1 MLMNTQ
7 AQSPNILIVDDEA
20 DIRNLIQGILED
32 NDYSCAQAESAGV
45 CFQSIEASVPDL
57 IILDIWLQGSDRDGL
72 EILAQVKADHP
83 FLPVIMIS
91 GHGTIETA
99 VSAIKKGAYD
109 FIEKPFKSDRL
120 LMMIRRALEAAALQ
134 HENKRLKQARHR
146 RTPTKKMIGS
156 SDVVKALDEKLRR
169 AASSNSR
176 VMLTGERGT
185 GKEVAAGLIHQ
196 YSSRREEAFVGYD
209 CRESVID
216 DVGDVFDLARGGT
229 LYLGSLD
236 KLSADAQGQLVK
248 SIKDDAYD
256 VRLIIGAPE
265 DLEALILPDLYALIN
280 VANIK
285 LPPLRTRSED
295 VPALLSAKMNV
306 PARSLLK
313 KEAWDVLQSYKWPG
327 NVNELNLLGAWLRIM
342 NDEGDMPFSAA
353 HLPPYLTGVSSPE
366 ADHSGAPVQGDVLG
380 LPLRE
385 AREVFEK
392 FYLAM
397 QIDKFD
403 GNISK
408 TAAFIGMERSALHRK
423 IKNLNLHESEEN
435 SAETIRKRA

>member
-1 MLMNTQ
+1 
-7 AQSPNILIVDDEA
+7 
-20 DIRNLIQGILED
+20 
-32 NDYSCAQAESAGV
+32 
-45 CFQSIEASVPDL
+45 
-57 IILDIWLQGSDRDGL
+57 
-72 EILAQVKADHP
+72 
-83 FLPVIMIS
+83 
-91 GHGTIETA
+91 
-99 VSAIKKGAYD
+99 
-109 FIEKPFKSDRL
+109 
-120 LMMIRRALEAAALQ
+120 
-134 HENKRLKQARHR
+134 
-146 RTPTKKMIGS
+146 
-156 SDVVKALDEKLRR
+156 
-169 AASSNSR
+169 
-176 VMLTGERGT
+176 MLTGERGT

-248 SIKDDAYD
+248 AIKDDAYD
-256 VRLIIGAPE
+256 VRLIIGAP
-265 DLEALILPDLYALIN
+265 
-280 VANIK
+280 
-285 LPPLRTRSED
+285 
-295 VPALLSAKMNV
+295 
-306 PARSLLK
+306 
-313 KEAWDVLQSYKWPG
+313 EAWDVLQSYKWPG